1 MSWISSFKISWT
13 QNYRV
18 ARNVCGSLFFGLA
31 ILSVLRELIFAIR
44 TDWFFLLGINICD
57 FQKVPMPVPSI
68 DNIYFFIEY
77 VQQKYIFS
85 NNKSVPV
92 SLYTV
97 LFQNQRQVVIEK
109 TRFLSTAFFCS
120 EFKLENI
127 HSGVHFCG
135 KNVRSNFYLR
145 ERVFADRWKN
155 RKNQNPQTFRATRQ
169 SLNI

>member
-1 MSWISSFKISWT
+1 MSRITSFKILWT
-13 QNYRV
+13 RNYRV
-18 ARNVCGSLFFGLA
+18 ARNVGGSLFFGLT
-31 ILSVLRELIFAIR
+31 ILCVLRELIFEIK

-57 FQKVPMPVPSI
+57 FQKVSMPVPSI
-68 DNIYFFIEY
+68 HNIFFFIEY

-85 NNKSVPV
+85 NNKPIPV
-92 SLYTV
+92 SL
-97 LFQNQRQVVIEK
+97 RQVEVVIEK
-109 TRFLSTAFFCS
+109 TRFLSTAFLCS

-155 RKNQNPQTFRATRQ
+155 RKNQNPQKFRATRQ